1 VTYLIKKKYN
11 NKPRGKTMTTKPE
24 HLTMEAY
31 DKRIESSEE
40 WIANT
45 VKLEGSENTYLRM
58 DLKHL
63 SFLKQHN
70 LYFEPKWFVMGVNGD
85 FELIGATKQLER
97 EYLIWKESNG
107 R

>member
-1 VTYLIKKKYN
+1 
-11 NKPRGKTMTTKPE
+11 MTTKAKAE
-24 HLTMEAY
+24 YLTSTLWV
-31 DKRIESSEE
+31 DSVEE
-40 WIANT
+40 WSAHT

-63 SFLKQHN
+63 SSMKQHN

-97 EYLIWKESNG
+97 EYLDRKSVV
-107 R
+107 

>member
-1 VTYLIKKKYN
+1 
-11 NKPRGKTMTTKPE
+11 MTTKPE

-58 DLKHL
+58 DLK
-63 SFLKQHN
+63 QHH

>member
-1 VTYLIKKKYN
+1 
-11 NKPRGKTMTTKPE
+11 MTTKPE

-97 EYLIWKESNG
+97 EYLIWRESNG
-107 R
+107 RNQ